1 MSPLQEMIILYGQKS
16 KHVVFTTY
24 LTLRSSDLLF
34 LFPRGCKSQ
43 KFVNFIVPSF
53 QWEKDTKEDFI
64 YSEKRSLDITHL
76 RRNFAKDKT
85 KLIVKISL
93 ATGPQYIKGAS
104 YLTKHTFV
112 TTRMVSPDN
121 ILIYVEKL
129 TEFTLYPPEG
139 QTTFLQ
145 KQVTLSRK
153 IGPPYSGQC
162 NFSMQDIQ
170 RNSLELEWDY
180 LAELST
186 WYYYL
191 LW

>member
-1 MSPLQEMIILYGQKS
+1 MQYRYFVDFRHGISVFANFLYGIAGLGTPQCPPPQEMIILYGQKS

-53 QWEKDTKEDFI
+53 KWEKDTKEDFI
-64 YSEKRSLDITHL
+64 YSEKRSLEITHL

-121 ILIYVEKL
+121 IPIYVEKL
-129 TEFTLYPPEG
+129 TELILYPPEG

-145 KQVTLSRK
+145 KQVTLTGRK
-153 IGPPYSGQC
+153 NG
-162 NFSMQDIQ
+162 F
-170 RNSLELEWDY
+170 
-180 LAELST
+180 A
-186 WYYYL
+186 
-191 LW
+191 